1 LLLQTICIWM
11 TSFGNNVYIQLSQC
25 VGKQNKVIAKGMDS
39 SIKKKGKQQNET
51 ET

>member
-1 LLLQTICIWM
+1 M

-39 SIKKKGKQQNET
+39 SIKKRANNKMRLKLNVI
-51 ET
+51 